1 MASNNID
8 QLIQKSLSGSIRS
21 LSRLITQVE
30 NDPIAAR
37 EAIGQLYAKT
47 GAAHVIGV
55 TGAPGSGKSSLVTE
69 LAAVLRKRSKT
80 VAILAVDPSSPFTG
94 GALLGDRV
102 RMQTLSG
109 DKGVFIRSM
118 ASRGQV
124 GGLAQA
130 ASAVVKVLDAV
141 GFEIVILETV
151 GAGQAEID
159 IADQAHTT
167 IVVEAPGMGDEVQS
181 IKAGILEIADVLVV
195 NKADRPE
202 AARTVKALKG
212 MLHLGP
218 EGGTRHHGRIVEAP
232 DVVAKRSEDAWHIP
246 VVETSATEQTGIGDL
261 ADTLDAH
268 RAYLISHQKW
278 EAREV
283 ERAQKEV
290 RMLVLRKMEAL
301 LNESLSEEKR
311 HKLLTAVA
319 QKETDPYTAADR
331 LFEAIKARLD

>member
-1 MASNNID
+1 MASSNID
-8 QLIQKSLSGSIRS
+8 DLIQKSLSGSIRS
-21 LSRLITQVE
+21 LSRLISQVE
-30 NDPIAAR
+30 NDPEKAR
-37 EAIGQLYAKT
+37 QAIRQLYAKT
-47 GAAHVIGV
+47 GKAHVIGV

-69 LAAVLRKRSKT
+69 LAAVLRQRDKR

-130 ASAVVKVLDAV
+130 ASAVVKLLDAA

-202 AARTVKALKG
+202 SARTVKALKS

-232 DVVAKRSEDAWHIP
+232 DVVAKRSEDAWQIP
-246 VVETSATEQTGIGDL
+246 VVETSAVEQTGITDL
-261 ADTLDAH
+261 ADTLEAH
-268 RAYLISHQKW
+268 RQYLISHQKW

-301 LNESLSEEKR
+301 LNDSLSEDEKR
-311 HKLLTAVA
+311 QLLTAVA

-331 LFEAIKARLD
+331 LFEAIKSRML